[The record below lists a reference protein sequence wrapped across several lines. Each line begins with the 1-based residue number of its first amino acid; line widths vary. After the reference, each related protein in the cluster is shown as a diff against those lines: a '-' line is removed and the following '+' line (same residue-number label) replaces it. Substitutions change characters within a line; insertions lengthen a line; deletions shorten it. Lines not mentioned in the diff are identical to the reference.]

1 MPRPRIYRTQEVEL
15 DNFVFSDVTEN
26 AFGGK
31 TVYVNYPA
39 KGEQFHLQTPKM
51 YNAWGL
57 HVSQAR
63 DKKTGEAMSDPRYF
77 LQLSFG
83 KEPKATKGKFHKLMD
98 DVDDLVKASA
108 KKNCI
113 KWFKQKELSDAVC
126 DQIYTP
132 MIKFSVD
139 EESLERD
146 GKYPDSI
153 RFKIPV
159 KKEETADGDKFFFP
173 SYVEVYD
180 ENGEMVKSRSV
191 EDMSQILT
199 KGCNVV
205 GIIQLGGVYFAGG
218 KFGLSWKVVQMQVF
232 PRTGSV
238 QGFSINNA
246 DDDDDEQTTQ
256 NKDEEEY

>member
-1 MPRPRIYRTQEVEL
+1 MPQPTIYRTQEVDL
-15 DNFVFSDVTEN
+15 DKFVFSDVTEN

-31 TVYVNYPA
+31 SVYVNYPA
-39 KGEQFHLQTPKM
+39 KGQQFHLQTPKM

-83 KEPKATKGKFHKLMD
+83 KEPKATKAKFHKLMD
-98 DVDDLVKASA
+98 DIDDLVKATA
-108 KKNCI
+108 KKNCV

-159 KKEETADGDKFFFP
+159 NKVESEDGDKFVFP

-180 ENGEMVKSRSV
+180 ENGEMTNSRSV
-191 EDMSQILT
+191 EDMNHVLT
-199 KGCNVV
+199 KGSNVIA
-205 GIIQLGGVYFAGG
+205 IIQLGGIYFAGG

-232 PRTGSV
+232 PRTGAI
-238 QGFSINNA
+238 QGFSIDA
-246 DDDDDEQTTQ
+246 PDDDEGDEGHDV
-256 NKDEEEY
+256 DEEEY

>member
-1 MPRPRIYRTQEVEL
+1 MPRVYRTQEVDL

-26 AFGGK
+26 AYGGK

-39 KGEQFHLQTPKM
+39 KGEQFHLQVPKM

-83 KEPKATKGKFHKLMD
+83 KEPKATKAKFHKLINDIDEM
-98 DVDDLVKASA
+98 VKEAA
-108 KKNCI
+108 KKNCV
-113 KWFKQKELSDAVC
+113 KWFKQKELTDAVLN
-126 DQIYTP
+126 QIYTP
-132 MIKFSVD
+132 MIKYSVD
-139 EESLERD
+139 EETLERD

-159 KKEETADGDKFFFP
+159 NKVEGENGEDRFVFP

-180 ENGEMVKSRSV
+180 ENEELVKTTSV

-199 KGCNVV
+199 KGSNVV
-205 GIIQLGGVYFAGG
+205 AIVQLGGVYFAGG

-232 PRTGSV
+232 PRSGAL
-238 QGFSINNA
+238 QGFQIANG
-246 DDDDDEQTTQ
+246 DDDNDNDDEQGD
-256 NKDEEEY
+256 DEDSV